1 MFKVI
6 RNQMNVEQ
14 INALYNGGE
23 IYYKQLQFNRN
34 ILHTAG
40 EMQVNQPIK
49 IDLSGKYYRLNNMR
63 HEYYAEKVI
72 DYKFTSASSILIV

>member
-1 MFKVI
+1 
-6 RNQMNVEQ
+6 MNVEQ

-49 IDLSGKYYRLNNMR
+49 IDLSENY
-63 HEYYAEKVI
+63 V
-72 DYKFTSASSILIV
+72 SIE